1 MATRFSLFHLHEST
15 LKRFFE
21 NRIIP
26 ERVLVQVLV
35 FYNASTIV
43 ATGLEDPQALWAKI
57 LSPELGGPRQ

>member
-43 ATGLEDPQALWAKI
+43 ATGLEDPQVLLAGI
-57 LSPELGGPRQ
+57 LSPGSAAPRQ